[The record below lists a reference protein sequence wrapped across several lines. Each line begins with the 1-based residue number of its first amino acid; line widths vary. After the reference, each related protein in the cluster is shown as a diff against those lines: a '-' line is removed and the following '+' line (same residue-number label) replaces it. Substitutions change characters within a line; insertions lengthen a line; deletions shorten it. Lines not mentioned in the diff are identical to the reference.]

1 MLIIER
7 SFEFINMA
15 VKAVIIVIIALM
27 ILRLIANAANLNP
40 FAWTS
45 RTIHRLTDVF
55 VLPMRRS
62 MLSLGFEPKYAPLVV
77 ILITILLGLFVLQ
90 LAGLLA
96 STALGILTGIL
107 QGRPILIIG
116 NVLYGAVALYM
127 LLIIIRIIF
136 SWGRVSYSRRIM
148 RFLVDSTEPL
158 LGPMRNLIPPVGPF
172 DISAMVALVIL
183 WLFLVAISATLLS
196 SGSFR

>member
-1 MLIIER
+1 
-7 SFEFINMA
+7 MA

-27 ILRLIANAANLNP
+27 ILRLIANAADLNP
-40 FAWTS
+40 FTWTS

-127 LLIIIRIIF
+127 LLITIRIIF

-172 DISAMVALVIL
+172 DISAMVALVML